1 MQESVELFCL
11 DDAEKQDMP
20 DTAKRR
26 NRLVAYIAT
35 FLVTFTLGTTE
46 IFAPW
51 YIGAMGGTNFEMG
64 WAMGSFGIVYMI
76 SPALGGIFSDRIGR
90 RKALLIATSAYVLVL
105 VLFLNPFASPL
116 YLIVIRALEGLVFG
130 FIAPSNQA
138 MLAELTPE
146 SEVAVLGNF
155 STCWS
160 AGMIF
165 SPFILTFMTNNYGST
180 SGIYVVIAIELIM
193 LGLIGGFLQGY
204 RRKSLS
210 QTTNEKDIQDSH
222 IDTPPSKTSPR
233 FLASYLS
240 IMLWGVISTIVL
252 ALFPAY
258 VESLPGLTTGDWGM
272 MLLVWNG
279 VRTIAFIIT
288 AKLPEQSMTSVILLG
303 AILSAISSGI
313 IFAFTDFWMLTISMI
328 LSGIAVGFCYLGAL
342 YLIVSATKVE
352 KGAYAGL
359 VESMGGVGLFVGP
372 IFGGWLADISGNL
385 PYLMC
390 MVLSIIVL
398 LGIIPLLRKERNSS
412 KN

>member
-1 MQESVELFCL
+1 MQEQVELFCL
-11 DDAEKQDMP
+11 DDAKKQDMP
-20 DTAKRR
+20 DSAKRR

-165 SPFILTFMTNNYGST
+165 SPFILTFMTSNYGLT

-204 RRKSLS
+204 RRKTLS
-210 QTTNEKDIQDSH
+210 KSTNEEYIQNTH
-222 IDTPPSKTSPR
+222 LDTPHSKTSPR

-258 VESLPGLTTGDWGM
+258 VETLPGLTTGDWGM

-279 VRTIAFIIT
+279 VRTIAFIVI
-288 AKLPEQSMTSVILLG
+288 AKLPEKSMTSVILLG

-313 IFAFTDFWMLTISMI
+313 IFVFTDFWMLTISMI
-328 LSGIAVGFCYLGAL
+328 LSGIAVGFSYLGAL
-342 YLIVSATKVE
+342 YLIVSATKIE

-372 IFGGWLADISGNL
+372 IFGGWLADFSGNL

-390 MVLSIIVL
+390 MVLSIIVF

-412 KN
+412 K

>member
-1 MQESVELFCL
+1 MHEHVELFCL

-20 DTAKRR
+20 VSAKRR

-90 RKALLIATSAYVLVL
+90 RKALLIATSAYILVL

-155 STCWS
+155 STAWS

-204 RRKSLS
+204 RRKTLS
-210 QTTNEKDIQDSH
+210 KPTNEEDIQDTT

-258 VESLPGLTTGDWGM
+258 VETLPGLTTGDWGI

-303 AILSAISSGI
+303 AGLSAISSGI
-313 IFAFTDFWMLTISMI
+313 IFVFTDFWMLTISMA
-328 LSGIAVGFCYLGAL
+328 LSGIAVGFSYLGAL
-342 YLIVSATKVE
+342 YLIVSATKID

-372 IFGGWLADISGNL
+372 IFGGWLADISGEL

-390 MVLSIIVL
+390 MILSIIVF
-398 LGIIPLLRKERNSS
+398 LGIVPLLRKERNSS

>member
-1 MQESVELFCL
+1 
-11 DDAEKQDMP
+11 
-20 DTAKRR
+20 
-26 NRLVAYIAT
+26 
-35 FLVTFTLGTTE
+35 
-46 IFAPW
+46 
-51 YIGAMGGTNFEMG
+51 MGL
-64 WAMGSFGIVYMI
+64 AMGSFGIVYMI

-90 RKALLIATSAYVLVL
+90 RKALIIATSAYILVL
-105 VLFLNPFASPL
+105 GLFLNPFASPL
-116 YLIVIRALEGLVFG
+116 YLIIIRALEGLVFG

-146 SEVAVLGNF
+146 AEVEVLGNF

-165 SPFILTFMTNNYGST
+165 SPFVLTFMSSNYGPT
-180 SGIYVVIAIELIM
+180 SGISVVIVIELIM

-204 RRKSLS
+204 HRKSLLEP
-210 QTTNEKDIQDSH
+210 TNEERIQDTH
-222 IDTPPSKTSPR
+222 TDTPPSKTSPR

-258 VESLPGLTTGDWGM
+258 VESLPGLTTGDWGI

-279 VRTIAFIIT
+279 VRTIAFVIT
-288 AKLPEQSMTSVILLG
+288 AKLPERSMPSVILMG
-303 AILSAISSGI
+303 AVLSAISSGI
-313 IFAFTDFWMLTISMI
+313 IFVFTDFWMLTISMAI
-328 LSGIAVGFCYLGAL
+328 SGIAVGFSYMGAL
-342 YLIVSATKVE
+342 YLIVSATKID

-359 VESMGGVGLFVGP
+359 VESMGGVGLFIGP
-372 IFGGWLADISGNL
+372 IFGGWLADFSGEL

-390 MVLSIIVL
+390 TILSIIVL

>member
-1 MQESVELFCL
+1 MHEPIELFCL
-11 DDAEKQDMP
+11 DDAEKPDMP
-20 DTAKRR
+20 DSARRR

-51 YIGAMGGTNFEMG
+51 YIGALGGSNFEMG

-76 SPALGGIFSDRIGR
+76 SPVLGGRFSDKIGR
-90 RKALLIATSAYVLVL
+90 RKALLIATTAYVLVL

-146 SEVAVLGNF
+146 AEVEVLGNF
-155 STCWS
+155 STSWS

-165 SPFILTFMTNNYGST
+165 SPFVLTFMSSNYGPT
-180 SGIYVVIAIELIM
+180 SGIYVVIVIELIM

-210 QTTNEKDIQDSH
+210 DSTNVESVQDTH
-222 IDTPPSKTSPR
+222 IDTPQSKTSPR

-240 IMLWGVISTIVL
+240 IVLWGVISTIVL

-288 AKLPEQSMTSVILLG
+288 AKLPEKSMPSVILLG

-313 IFAFTDFWMLTISMI
+313 IFVSVNYWMLLISMVI
-328 LSGIAVGFCYLGAL
+328 SGIAVGFCYLGAL
-342 YLIVSATKVE
+342 YLIVSASKIE

-372 IFGGWLADISGNL
+372 ILGGWLADFSGEL

-398 LGIIPLLRKERNSS
+398 VGIIPLLRKERNST
-412 KN
+412 KE